1 MDARASRGCLT
12 AIPWLW
18 CIRYSF
24 VVEMDVRG
32 INKFMEGLKMAISA
46 TVESKRNELVVSARL
61 WGGNLSRQAFGE
73 QGPDLNV
80 TMADLEIC
88 LRPVVEALAEGFL
101 SVAAEQQTGRL
112 AETLPCPSCGR
123 ACPKSHRERTLKGE
137 HGPFTWGEPVCYC
150 DDCERSFFP
159 SANRAQD

>member
-1 MDARASRGCLT
+1 MLNSNSLVVVYQVC
-12 AIPWLW
+12 
-18 CIRYSF
+18 F

-32 INKFMEGLKMAISA
+32 INKFMEGLEMALSA
-46 TVESKRNELVVSARL
+46 TVELKLKELVVSARS
-61 WGGNLSRQAFGE
+61 WGGNLSREAFGE
-73 QGPDLNV
+73 QGPDLKV

-123 ACPKSHRERTLKGE
+123 ACPKSHHERTLTGE
-137 HGPFTWGEPVCYC
+137 HGPFTWVEPVCYC
-150 DDCERSFFP
+150 DECERSFFP